1 MGRLRTVIRAAIEAD
16 TTPAALVATLNRFLI
31 DHEDEMATC
40 LCAILDQTTGSVRV
54 ANAGHPPLLRV
65 RADGTT
71 EYLGGATGLPLGV
84 RPFATYREVGF
95 DVAADETLVLF
106 TDGLVE
112 RRGESID
119 DRLDLLANRASEA
132 IEGGEGWCD
141 RIVEAMIGARRDDD
155 VALLG
160 VRIER
165 WRAPELEIEFPA
177 ELVHLRSV
185 RDRVRSWLTAQ
196 PFAVDD
202 IDGVL
207 LSVGEATGNVAVHA
221 YGAAG
226 GQLRLRAV
234 ITGDD
239 LEICV
244 SDDGRWRPP
253 RDEQGR
259 GLRIIEQ
266 LNDSVSV
273 ESHADGTTITFR
285 RRITAP

>member
-1 MGRLRTVIRAAIEAD
+1 
-16 TTPAALVATLNRFLI
+16 
-31 DHEDEMATC
+31 
-40 LCAILDQTTGSVRV
+40 
-54 ANAGHPPLLRV
+54 
-65 RADGTT
+65 
-71 EYLGGATGLPLGV
+71 
-84 RPFATYREVGF
+84 
-95 DVAADETLVLF
+95 
-106 TDGLVE
+106 
-112 RRGESID
+112 
-119 DRLDLLANRASEA
+119 
-132 IEGGEGWCD
+132 
-141 RIVEAMIGARRDDD
+141 MIGARRDDD

-165 WRAPELEIEFPA
+165 WRTPELEIEFPA

-196 PFAVDD
+196 PFEVDD

-207 LSVGEATGNVAVHA
+207 LSVGEATRNVAVHA

-226 GQLRLRAV
+226 GKLRLRAV
-234 ITGDD
+234 IIGDD

-285 RRITAP
+285 RRITEP